1 MAEQAASKY
10 NGLGFARHQGRRD
23 YQEDSYAFR
32 VLEDA
37 DTRSVIIA
45 LADGM
50 GGHVGGAVASQIA
63 VATISDPAPS
73 TLSPENLRSIDYLSQ
88 QIENANTAI
97 ANKLDEDPGL
107 KGMGC
112 TLVVLSITEQ
122 GYLFASVGDS
132 PLWIYR
138 NGEFIRLNA
147 DHSMVPVL
155 EDLVAAGRMS
165 AEEARHDPG
174 RNALRSALTGAEI
187 NLLDVSDKFIPMQR
201 DDILVLASDGLQTL
215 PDAQIVQLIKS
226 HDKDAGNLAQSLT
239 DAVLAAGSDT
249 QDNITVAVI
258 KATEFLQNPGI
269 IDTGPE
275 TDPKTGGSEMEE
287 QAKTGQIQGSGR
299 TRGDPSGQGTR
310 RNLAIGIALI
320 VLVALFVYLYSDSHI
335 GKFPGRE

>member
-1 MAEQAASKY
+1 MAEQAPSKY
-10 NGLGFARHQGRRD
+10 NGLGFARDQGRRD

-37 DTRSVIIA
+37 DTRSAIIA

-63 VATISDPAPS
+63 VATISDPAPG
-73 TLSPENLRSIDYLSQ
+73 TLSPENLRSIDYLSR

-107 KGMGC
+107 RGMGC

-187 NLLDVSDKFIPMQR
+187 NLLDVSDECIPMQR

-215 PDAQIVQLIKS
+215 PDAQIVRLIKS

-239 DAVLAAGSDT
+239 DAALAAGSDT

-269 IDTGPE
+269 VDTGPE
-275 TDPKTGGSEMEE
+275 TGGPEMEE
-287 QAKTGQIQGSGR
+287 QAKTGQLQGSGR

-320 VLVALFVYLYSDSHI
+320 VLVALFVYLYSDGHI